1 MGTRLVKRKTELK
14 AKTSLKATTPL
25 KKTTL
30 IKKKS
35 TASVAK
41 LKAKL
46 DKQFSLYVRLRDSNS
61 KGIGKCITCDEP
73 KHYTQAHAGH
83 FQSRRYLNTR
93 WDEQNVNLQCPGCNN
108 WGAGEQYK
116 YAKALD
122 LKYGKEVPEFLHD
135 LAHDPDPAFPQKNK
149 AYREWLQD
157 QLEYYTTQVHEQ
169 LQRLGE

>member
-1 MGTRLVKRKTELK
+1 MKKGKPLQKTGLK
-14 AKTSLKATTPL
+14 SKSTL
-25 KKTTL
+25 KKTKP

-46 DKQFSLYVRLRDSNS
+46 DKVFSLYVRLRDSNR
-61 KGIGKCITCDEP
+61 KGYGKCITCNQP

-135 LAHDPDPAFPQKNK
+135 LAHDKDPAFPQSNK
-149 AYREWLQD
+149 AYREWLEEQID
-157 QLEYYTTQVHEQ
+157 YYTEQTNDQ